1 MAMYLKKS
9 HPVIR
14 PSLEFLGGFFMM
26 SRSGGLNPRA
36 VAGKPSVTKLTHNSW
51 TGIRAS
57 GIPRAAVR
65 KILHRIKRKV
75 FTHPYFMPN
84 LNGNFLLHQIHVDY
98 QHMMKF

>member
-1 MAMYLKKS
+1 MYLKKS

-36 VAGKPSVTKLTHNSW
+36 VAGKPSVTKLTHSSW
-51 TGIRAS
+51 TGIKAS

-65 KILHRIKRKV
+65 KILQENAFFIIYLIRNVYVYPSIIICIA
-75 FTHPYFMPN
+75 FDS
-84 LNGNFLLHQIHVDY
+84 L
-98 QHMMKF
+98 